1 MGARA
6 GMGQPALI
14 GGLVIGVLSSLP
26 LINLGNL
33 CCCLWVV
40 SGGAVAAYLLQQN
53 QTQAITPG
61 DGALVGLFA
70 GIIGAGVGFLI
81 SIPISLLMEPVQRA
95 MIQRTLEMSGDMP
108 PAIREILQNY
118 GEPRTAA
125 GLVGRL
131 FLRVVGFFIM
141 LCIGSI
147 FSTLGGLLGA
157 AIFKKNT
164 PPVAQM

>member
-1 MGARA
+1 
-6 GMGQPALI
+6 
-14 GGLVIGVLSSLP
+14 
-26 LINLGNL
+26 
-33 CCCLWVV
+33 
-40 SGGAVAAYLLQQN
+40 
-53 QTQAITPG
+53 
-61 DGALVGLFA
+61 LFA